1 MALLGQIDKLLGVIL
16 LGNTLVAR
24 GAATLTGG
32 HHQAAVRRRRTRARR
47 SAPSRFRF
55 AILVFSEITPKVI
68 GAAHADRIAPL
79 VELRAGAAA
88 QGGHARRL
96 VRQPVRAGA
105 AQADADQARER
116 HRRQLTQEELRSLV
130 LEGSQY
136 FRGKH
141 RTMLAN
147 LMDLEAIT
155 VDDVMTPRN
164 RIHALDLAEKPALL
178 RQQLATSYHSRVPV
192 YEGSLD
198 NIVGVLPLKSV
209 VHLQQ
214 QAGEVDAERLRPL
227 VRPPYFIP
235 AGTPLLT
242 QLTQFQNDRQ
252 RLGLVV
258 DEYGEL
264 QGLVTIEDIVEEI
277 IGEFTTQ
284 APGRHRN
291 LPARSRT
298 AASSWPGMAL
308 LRTLNRRLGTQFPL
322 DGPKTLNGL
331 IIEHLGDIPGG
342 RASLSGWKGSRSRS
356 CRPRIARSKSS
367 GCSPPSAAAPRL
379 YKRRSS
385 GHHRQIKF
393 YANGIAL
400 FPGASGTVLA
410 CRNFQY
416 RPPTTDRTLR
426 QPPWPRTPPPATSA
440 DSRAPS
446 RSTASCPSTRPK
458 RCRRRRRRP
467 AFRSSRPCCSA
478 SG

>member
-1 MALLGQIDKLLGVIL
+1 MDEIPLSTFGIALVVLLLLSAFFSLAETAMMASNRHRLKHRAQHGERGSRLAQTLLGQMDKLLGVIL
-16 LGNTLVAR
+16 LGNTLVAAA
-24 GAATLTGG
+24 AATITAEITKRLFGEGEFALALGTI
-32 HHQAAVRRRRTRARR
+32 AI
-47 SAPSRFRF
+47 SF

-79 VELRAGAAA
+79 VSFALSPLLKAATPIVWFVNLFV
-88 QGGHARRL
+88 QGLLKLMRIRPASDHNA
-96 VRQPVRAGA
+96 
-105 AQADADQARER
+105 
-116 HRRQLTQEELRSLV
+116 QLTQEELRSLV

-192 YEGSLD
+192 YEETLD

-227 VRPPYFIP
+227 MRPPYFIP

-242 QLTQFQNDRQ
+242 QLTHFQNDRQ

-284 APGRHRN
+284 APGGNETYRRE
-291 LPARSRT
+291 ADGSVVV
-298 AASSWPGMAL
+298 AGMAQ

-322 DGPKTLNGL
+322 DGPKTMNGL
-331 IIEHLGDIPGG
+331 IIEHLGDIPEAGVTFRLDG
-342 RASLSGWKGSRSRS
+342 QQIEVLQTQDRAVKVVKLLAPVGRGVPPLQTPVERASS
-356 CRPRIARSKSS
+356 
-367 GCSPPSAAAPRL
+367 
-379 YKRRSS
+379 
-385 GHHRQIKF
+385 
-393 YANGIAL
+393 
-400 FPGASGTVLA
+400 
-410 CRNFQY
+410 
-416 RPPTTDRTLR
+416 
-426 QPPWPRTPPPATSA
+426 TS
-440 DSRAPS
+440 
-446 RSTASCPSTRPK
+446 
-458 RCRRRRRRP
+458 
-467 AFRSSRPCCSA
+467 
-478 SG
+478 